1 MANRVIYRE
10 KRNYREAVEVLRKE
24 DHLPEVEVLI
34 DFVAASER
42 GIS

>member
-1 MANRVIYRE
+1 
-10 KRNYREAVEVLRKE
+10 VEVLREEK
-24 DHLPEVEVLI
+24 DRLPEVDLLI